1 MRLLIIDRSTNY
13 DELNEKKP
21 LMTFENHNMGV
32 IDLQFN
38 PQGNS
43 QTFYLSDNSKKI
55 NRIGCQLYG
64 LCD

>member
-13 DELNEKKP
+13 DELSEKKP

-43 QTFYLSDNSKKI
+43 QTFDLSDKSKK
-55 NRIGCQLYG
+55 NK
-64 LCD
+64 